1 MKNQNERTLEHE
13 TDKDELHKILHD
25 LRGPIINIDGLNQ
38 EMQDSLTELHKVL
51 QNYSDQLPEAFL
63 QQMLKLMHDDLLPCS
78 LLMDKATTQ
87 LHSRADSIAAVTQ
100 L

>member
-1 MKNQNERTLEHE
+1 MKKQNNQTL
-13 TDKDELHKILHD
+13 DSGSDMDDLHKILHD

-63 QQMLKLMHDDLLPCS
+63 QQMLELMHDDLLPCS
-78 LLMDKATTQ
+78 ILMDKATTQ
-87 LHSRADSIAAVTQ
+87 LHSRADSIEAVTQ